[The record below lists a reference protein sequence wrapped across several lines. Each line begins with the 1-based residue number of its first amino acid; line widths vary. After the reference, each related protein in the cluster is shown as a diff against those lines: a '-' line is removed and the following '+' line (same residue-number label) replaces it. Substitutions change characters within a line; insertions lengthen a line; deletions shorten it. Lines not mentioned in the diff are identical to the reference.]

1 MPRIVHFEIYAD
13 DVDRASKFYSDL
25 FGWEISKWDGP
36 PQMDYR
42 LVTTGSEGPG
52 IDGGITKRPH
62 EGVAGVNYVDVE
74 SIEEYLGKVQA
85 LRRPGLA
92 AQDTHSRSWLHRHMP
107 GYRRQPNR
115 FPPVRPKRV
124 LLTAKPPQ
132 PAR

>member
-74 SIEEYLGKVQA
+74 SIEEYLGKVQVSGGRV
-85 LRRPGLA
+85 LQPKIPIPGVGYIA
-92 AQDTHSRSWLHRHMP
+92 ICQDTEGNPIGFHQSDPSAS
-107 GYRRQPNR
+107 Y
-115 FPPVRPKRV
+115 
-124 LLTAKPPQ
+124 
-132 PAR
+132 